1 MIKMVKKYVSV
12 STNLES
18 LLKVNML
25 FTILMEIMRS
35 KKFADNQKI
44 IDLENH
50 LIHTKSKI
58 L

>member
-1 MIKMVKKYVSV
+1 MVKKYVSV

-25 FTILMEIMRS
+25 FTILMEIMRF